1 MNIKNLLH
9 RFIYMMFA
17 LGLMLDWE
25 GMVQAQINVTD
36 YGAKGDLLTLTN
48 VSVVSSSS
56 TVICPSAAFGS
67 GDVGKLIEIWNAGL
81 FQTVSNQTLVAVITN
96 VVDASTVQV
105 SMAPSCTATGLN
117 GLYGTDNKPCFRNA
131 IAAASVPTDTIIIPE
146 GNYLLIETNI
156 DDFWLSS
163 VVIRR
168 GGLTFAGE
176 GNAILTG
183 QGGWR
188 DSTVTTTQGP
198 APKGRRGT
206 LFAVISPTTNNYPLV
221 WTNLTLYGG
230 VADGWNGGGNNG
242 PSTSDGQGWDISH
255 HAIGWYNNPGP
266 LALPTGSTIASC
278 TLNGWR
284 GEVLIGTTTYQ
295 NAFITVSNSTFYD
308 CNASALNIPHA
319 HDINFCTFSNMNFVE
334 EFYRS
339 YATNA
344 SMIRNCHIINMAG
357 PGQIGLNG
365 GYPGNPTYLIY
376 SNRYD
381 TTVNSKSFLWTTPAT
396 EVVMVS
402 NYINGC
408 SMPISLG
415 VQGYQDEYNISNSNI
430 TIAFNYF
437 TNCFRGVSIVG
448 AGTYNFAQNVLVASN
463 VWDGCGFIGQGSG
476 YATNVVFSRN
486 TVINPIGSK
495 GIFSWTQP
503 PTGQYLIDSSNAYPP
518 YVIDGFALGAT
529 NLLGYN
535 YGANIQV
542 QGYARNYTLDNSCP
556 EKMPPGATLT
566 ISNANSTAPVPVY
579 STPAVT
585 STPVVV
591 LANGEAQ
598 MFYWNKIKGGYAWMT
613 NKIIPPLNLHTN
625 L

>member
-1 MNIKNLLH
+1 MNIKNRLR
-9 RFIYMMFA
+9 RFIYLVFA
-17 LGLMLDWE
+17 IGLMLPLE
-25 GMVQAQINVTD
+25 GIVQAQVNVTD

-48 VSVVSSSS
+48 VSVVSNSS

-67 GDVGKLIEIWNAGL
+67 GDVGKLIEIWNAGK
-81 FQTVSNQTLVAVITN
+81 FQNVSNETLVAVITAVN
-96 VVDASTVQV
+96 SSTSITV
-105 SMAPSCTATGLN
+105 SMAPICTATGLT
-117 GLYGTDNKPCFRNA
+117 GCYGTDNKPCFKA
-131 IAAASVPTDTIIIPE
+131 AMAAAAVPTDTIIIPE

-156 DDFWLSS
+156 DDFWLSG
-163 VVIRR
+163 VVVRR
-168 GGLTFAGE
+168 GGLTFE
-176 GNAILTG
+176 GLGNVILTG

-242 PSTSDGQGWDISH
+242 PSTSDGHGWDISH

-266 LALPTGSTIASC
+266 LALPTNCTIASC

-295 NAFITVSNSTFYD
+295 NTFITVSNSFFYD
-308 CNASALNIPHA
+308 CNASALNLPHA
-319 HDINFCTFSNMNFVE
+319 HDINSCTFSNMNFVE

-339 YATNA
+339 YTTNA
-344 SMIRNCHIINMAG
+344 SMFRNNHIINMTG

-365 GYPGNPTYLIY
+365 GYPGNPTYLIC

-381 TTVNSKSFLWTTPAT
+381 TTDNSKSFLWTTPAT

-408 SMPISLG
+408 SSAVAIG
-415 VQGYQDEYNISNSNI
+415 VAGYQDEYNVSNSNI
-430 TIAFNYF
+430 TIAFNFF
-437 TNCFRGVSIVG
+437 TNCFRGVSIAG
-448 AGTYNFAQNVLVASN
+448 AGAYNGSYNILVASN
-463 VWDGCGFIGQGSG
+463 LWDGCGYIGGGRG
-476 YATNVVFSRN
+476 YATNVVFSQN
-486 TVINPIGSK
+486 TLIHQMGGS
-495 GIFSWTQP
+495 GLFDPSQIPAGS
-503 PTGQYLIDSSNAYPP
+503 YLIDSSNSYTP
-518 YVIDGFALGAT
+518 YTVDGSPLGNT
-529 NLLGYN
+529 NMLGYQ
-535 YGANIQV
+535 YGGLMAA
-542 QGYARNYTLDNSCP
+542 QGYARIYVMQP
-556 EKMPPGATLT
+556 ATNALLPIGT
-566 ISNANSTAPVPVY
+566 SFVFSNGNSTAPVPVY

-585 STPVVV
+585 GAPVVV
-591 LANGEAQ
+591 LAPGEAQ

-613 NKIIPPLNLHTN
+613 NRIIPPSNLRTN